1 MMKGIIMI
9 DFTCDCGNSYNEL
22 TGDLGERICNDCLNV
37 RLDSVRL
44 VKVGD
49 QWYNEDKPQDVPYGS
64 LKSVLN
70 QHGRKAE
77 ILRYDANGRE
87 TQVNIDDGLVFG
99 SEKEF
104 KIKESR

>member
-1 MMKGIIMI
+1 MI
-9 DFTCDCGNSYNEL
+9 FTKLFG
-22 TGDLGERICNDCLNV
+22 
-37 RLDSVRL
+37 
-44 VKVGD
+44 K
-49 QWYNEDKPQDVPYGS
+49 WYNEDKPQDVPYGS